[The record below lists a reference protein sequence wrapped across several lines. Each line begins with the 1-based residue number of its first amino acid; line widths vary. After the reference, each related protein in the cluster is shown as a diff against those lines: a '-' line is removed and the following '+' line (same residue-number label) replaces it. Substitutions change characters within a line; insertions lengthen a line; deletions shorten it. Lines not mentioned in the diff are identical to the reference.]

1 MSDWGSARV
10 LENTL
15 TCAPGR
21 FDSGVSKGCAVSGQ
35 ILAFFRKKLPHMIWV
50 PGTSWKS
57 GRKWKISVG
66 LLNSIHWFS
75 KKRIGDLKI
84 ARLIW
89 LLEMLSYFPRYII
102 YTKELLE
109 SVRVWNIH
117 IHRILLKIYSL
128 NVKKKYPFH
137 VITLSFTVFCLLSN
151 LLF

>member
-1 MSDWGSARV
+1 LRQCSGTWKHFDLCSRSIRFGRV
-10 LENTL
+10 
-15 TCAPGR
+15 
-21 FDSGVSKGCAVSGQ
+21 KGLCS
-35 ILAFFRKKLPHMIWV
+35 IRSNSCFFQEKIASHDLS
-50 PGTSWKS
+50 TSWKS

-128 NVKKKYPFH
+128 NVRKKYPFH